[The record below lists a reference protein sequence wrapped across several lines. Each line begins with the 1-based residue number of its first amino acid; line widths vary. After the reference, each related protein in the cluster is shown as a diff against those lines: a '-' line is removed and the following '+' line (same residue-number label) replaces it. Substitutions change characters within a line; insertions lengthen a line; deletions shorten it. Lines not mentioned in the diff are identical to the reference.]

1 MEDFNYEILSIS
13 DEGTVT
19 STYVPDD
26 NTLETRTI
34 SVHSPNAFLAD
45 IDSTDIRNLV
55 AANAPQAQWTFEKSY
70 DQTPVASQ
78 QHEGLIGDEADILPS
93 VPAVASTTDL
103 DTYIQVWQRIYT
115 DSTALNAPAMEDGV
129 LKVEETGNTTDLV
142 QLWRSLETDLCY
154 LRRRVAGVF
163 QPWREI
169 LMRREGYNIV
179 EQNFTA
185 GKPKF
190 GSEPEW
196 VTLSNGLCAFEFK
209 LGNTMC
215 NTLAIPADYLYGTPV
230 DLGVFFHLKSAPA
243 NGDIVTWRASFVS
256 GRCDMGDDMLA
267 APIVVDVTYT
277 CDGTETVGELLC
289 DSTGEIVYLAP
300 PGAILVYNI
309 ELLAKTTPGL
319 VVVAHTTKI
328 TYKTN
333 QAFSTDFP
341 M

>member
-19 STYVPDD
+19 TTYVPDD

-55 AANAPQAQWTFEKSY
+55 AANAPQGQWTFEKNY

-169 LMRREGYNIV
+169 LMRREGYSLV
-179 EQNFTA
+179 EQSFTSD
-185 GKPKF
+185 KPKF
-190 GSEPEW
+190 GSAPEW
-196 VTLSNGLCAFEFK
+196 VSQPNGLSAYEFK
-209 LGNTMC
+209 VGNAVSS
-215 NTLAIPADYLYGTPV
+215 TLIIPSDYLFGTPADMT
-230 DLGVFFHLKSAPA
+230 VFFHLKVAPA
-243 NGDIVTWRASFVS
+243 NGDTVIWRASYLS
-256 GRCDMGDDMLA
+256 GRCGAGDNMLD
-267 APIVVDVTYT
+267 PLDFLDVIYT
-277 CDGTETVGELLC
+277 CDGTEAVGELLC
-289 DSTGEIVYLAP
+289 DSTGEVVLMSP
-300 PGAILVYNI
+300 PGTVLAYNI
-309 ELLAKTTPGL
+309 ELLSKTTPGL

-341 M
+341 I